1 MIGHQH
7 ISQNTNA
14 AKSLQSAHQEDKSF
28 GLGGTV
34 ASGLENKS
42 TVDHPRNA
50 VVKTLTLSHHPARIA
65 VSARQTVRRV
75 WKRVLAQSGRL
86 SLAVFLCYS
95 VFSRGYTMA
104 TQPEFIE
111 STAGKVAEELARR
124 GIPPAQ
130 RVTITIEPD
139 EPDDWI
145 AKVRAFARPK
155 VIAEG
160 WTDADI
166 DRVIDEERAAVQP
179 RLE

>member
-1 MIGHQH
+1 M
-7 ISQNTNA
+7 T
-14 AKSLQSAHQEDKSF
+14 
-28 GLGGTV
+28 
-34 ASGLENKS
+34 
-42 TVDHPRNA
+42 
-50 VVKTLTLSHHPARIA
+50 
-65 VSARQTVRRV
+65 
-75 WKRVLAQSGRL
+75 
-86 SLAVFLCYS
+86 
-95 VFSRGYTMA
+95 

-124 GIPPAQ
+124 GIPPGQ

-145 AKVRAFARPK
+145 AKARRFARPK

-166 DRVIDEERAAVQP
+166 DRIIDEEREAVQP